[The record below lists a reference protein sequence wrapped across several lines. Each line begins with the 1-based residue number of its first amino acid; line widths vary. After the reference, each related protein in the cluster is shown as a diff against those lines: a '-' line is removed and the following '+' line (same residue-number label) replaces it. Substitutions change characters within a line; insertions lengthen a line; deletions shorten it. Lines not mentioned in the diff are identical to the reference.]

1 MTAPAQDSL
10 LSRLSAHALFWPAA
24 TLALLL
30 VISAVASPGFLRI
43 GWFAGH
49 LSGNLIDVL
58 NRAAP
63 LMLVSIGMTL
73 VIAVRGLDI
82 SVGAVVAI
90 SAAVAAILIGGSL
103 SAGDAAQVSRFPL
116 GVAIGG
122 ALGVAMLCGLWNGL
136 LVVRAGMQ
144 PIIAT
149 LILMVAGRGIA
160 QLVTDGQIITIYYS
174 PYFYIGNGFLLG
186 LPFALFV
193 ALITAGALHLALTR
207 TALGLF
213 IRSIGIN
220 PVAARV
226 AGVRARLITVCLYV
240 FCSFTAGL
248 AALIISSNVKSADG
262 NNAGQL
268 MELDAILAV
277 TLGGTSL
284 AGGRF
289 SLTGTIL
296 GALIIQTLT
305 SMIYSMGV
313 PPEVNLVVK
322 ALLVFAVM
330 LLQSPEFRSTLRRLV
345 FRGQPGAAA

>member
-1 MTAPAQDSL
+1 
-10 LSRLSAHALFWPAA
+10 
-24 TLALLL
+24 
-30 VISAVASPGFLRI
+30 
-43 GWFAGH
+43 
-49 LSGNLIDVL
+49 
-58 NRAAP
+58 
-63 LMLVSIGMTL
+63 
-73 VIAVRGLDI
+73 
-82 SVGAVVAI
+82 
-90 SAAVAAILIGGSL
+90 
-103 SAGDAAQVSRFPL
+103 VSRFPL

-122 ALGVAMLCGLWNGL
+122 ALVVAALCGLWSGL
-136 LVVRAGMQ
+136 LVVRLGLQ
-144 PIIAT
+144 PIVAT

-160 QLVTDGQIITIYYS
+160 QLITDGQILTIYYS

-186 LPFALFV
+186 LPFALFI
-193 ALITAGALHLALTR
+193 ALLTAAAIHLALTH

-213 IRSIGIN
+213 VRSIGIN

-226 AGVRARLITVCLYV
+226 AGVRARLITISLYV
-240 FCSFTAGL
+240 FCGLTAGL

-289 SLTGTIL
+289 SLAGTII

-330 LLQSPEFRSTLRRLV
+330 LLQSPDFRASVRRLV
-345 FRGQPGAAA
+345 FRGEPGAAA